1 MMKTAIWPLAALA
14 LLAGCGSKQEVSL
27 KNASVEEAAN
37 AADALT
43 QLTPGQWDSVI
54 KIVSVD
60 MPGLG
65 GANSVAGQALTKRM
79 IGQEQKSSQC
89 ITPDQAAKPPVEM
102 LAGGGAGANCRF
114 DTFDMKGG
122 TLSMQ
127 LQCGK
132 KGNPGAMIMTSA
144 GPFSGDSYALDTQ
157 MTMNSPA
164 GEMKIMATN
173 SAKRVGPCTAAKGS

>member
-1 MMKTAIWPLAALA
+1 MQKFLPALVA
-14 LLAGCGSKQEVSL
+14 CIVLSGCGSKEEISM
-27 KNASVEEAAN
+27 KNASVEDTAK
-37 AADALT
+37 AADAVT
-43 QLTPGQWDSVI
+43 QLSPGQWDSVI

-65 GANSVAGQALTKRM
+65 GANSVASQAVTKRM

-89 ITPDQAAKPPVEM
+89 ITPDQAAKPPADM
-102 LAGGGAGANCRF
+102 LAGGAGGADCRF
-114 DTFDMKGG
+114 DHFDLKGG

-132 KGNPGAMIMTSA
+132 TGEPGAMVMTSA
-144 GPFSGDSYALDTQ
+144 GPFSGDSYGLDTQ

-164 GEMKIMATN
+164 GKMKIMATN
-173 SAKRVGPCTAAKGS
+173 SGKRVGPCTAVKGS

>member
-1 MMKTAIWPLAALA
+1 MQKIFWPLAALT
-14 LLAGCGSKQEVSL
+14 LLAGCGSKQEVSM
-27 KNASVEEAAN
+27 KNASVEDVAN
-37 AADALT
+37 AADAVT
-43 QLTPGQWDSVI
+43 QLSPGQWDSVI
-54 KIVSVD
+54 KIDSVD
-60 MPGLG
+60 MPYLG
-65 GANSVAGQALTKRM
+65 GPNSVASQAVAKRM

-89 ITPDQAAKPPVEM
+89 ITPDQAAKPPAEM

-132 KGNPGAMIMTSA
+132 TGDPGAMVMTSS

-157 MTMNSPA
+157 MVMDSPA
-164 GEMKIMATN
+164 GKMKITATN
-173 SAKRVGPCTAAKGS
+173 SAKRVGPCSAAKGG